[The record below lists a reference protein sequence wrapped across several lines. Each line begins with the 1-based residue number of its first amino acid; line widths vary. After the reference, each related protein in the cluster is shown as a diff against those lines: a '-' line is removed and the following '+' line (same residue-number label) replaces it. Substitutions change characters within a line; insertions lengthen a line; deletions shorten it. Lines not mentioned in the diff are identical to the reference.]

1 MAAPNKVG
9 LDYFSF
15 DVDLLRDRKLRKPKM
30 KYGYLA
36 TVVYIA
42 LLCMIYE
49 DKGYYLD
56 YTDKDDVIWQ
66 ILEYLQ
72 GKYVPDYD
80 TVAEVIACLVECE
93 LFSGYH
99 FKQGTIT
106 SRRIQRMY
114 YSATASRKT
123 VDIEEDKWL
132 LTMEEMKSLSAKHCY
147 YLKKHNQAN
156 NRVNRTNNG
165 VIRPNNLQS
174 KVKESKVKNIVVE
187 VNNTV
192 TDKSGG
198 KSKAEPNQDNS
209 NHQGKGEYIEAVRLL
224 ESIKGAP
231 LNGYEIERTVDFVKE
246 YGVDLVCGAFKEMG
260 DCNAF
265 GMRYAQRILEDWRR
279 HGRKK
284 SGGGRSREQK
294 PQGSIM
300 TNETDY
306 SDVYRL

>member
-42 LLCMIYE
+42 LLCMIYD

-56 YTDKDDVIWQ
+56 YSDKEDVIWQ

-106 SRRIQRMY
+106 SRRIQRNY
-114 YSATASRKT
+114 YSATVSRKT
-123 VDIEEDKWL
+123 VDIDDCKWL

-147 YLKKHNQAN
+147 YQKKHSQANNGVNQAN
-156 NRVNRTNNG
+156 NGVNRANN
-165 VIRPNNLQS
+165 PQS
-174 KVKESKVKNIVVE
+174 KVKESKVKDDIVV
-187 VNNTV
+187 VKDKI
-192 TDKSGG
+192 TDKRVANQRNNADQS
-198 KSKAEPNQDNS
+198 KQSKAEYLQ
-209 NHQGKGEYIEAVRLL
+209 AVRLL
-224 ESIKGAP
+224 ESVKGAP
-231 LNGYEIERTVDFVKE
+231 LSGYELERVIDFVKE

-284 SGGGRSREQK
+284 SGAGGRSKEQK
-294 PQGSIM
+294 PQSGIM
-300 TNETDY
+300 TNGTDY
-306 SDVYRL
+306 SDIYL

>member
-30 KYGYLA
+30 KYGYMA
-36 TVVYIA
+36 NVADSAV
-42 LLCMIYE
+42 LCMIYE

-56 YTDKDDVIWQ
+56 YTDKDDVIWR

-147 YLKKHNQAN
+147 YLKKHNRAN
-156 NRVNRTNNG
+156 NRVNHTNNG
-165 VIRPNNLQS
+165 VNRPNNLQS

-192 TDKSGG
+192 TDKREPSQRNNADQS
-198 KSKAEPNQDNS
+198 KQSKAE
-209 NHQGKGEYIEAVRLL
+209 YLRAVRLL
-224 ESIKGAP
+224 ESVREHLSPVTRWNELWILLRSTGLIWFAV
-231 LNGYEIERTVDFVKE
+231 LSRRWGTAM
-246 YGVDLVCGAFKEMG
+246 LSVCGMPSG
-260 DCNAF
+260 
-265 GMRYAQRILEDWRR
+265 YWRIGGGTA
-279 HGRKK
+279 GRKAAAAGAGSK
-284 SGGGRSREQK
+284 ST
-294 PQGSIM
+294 GSSQI
-300 TNETDY
+300 
-306 SDVYRL
+306 RP